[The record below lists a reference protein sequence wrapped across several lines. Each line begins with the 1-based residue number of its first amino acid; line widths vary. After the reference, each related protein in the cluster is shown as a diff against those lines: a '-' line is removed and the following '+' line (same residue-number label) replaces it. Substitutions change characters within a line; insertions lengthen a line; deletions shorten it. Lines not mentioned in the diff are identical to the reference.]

1 VADATKVVGGR
12 ERAVRVPRA
21 LVALDAVTQFC
32 NVCGSLLIFALMAL
46 IVVDVLGRNLAG
58 APLPGVPEMVALS
71 IVAIVFLQSPQTLR
85 AGRMPRSEALLSVL
99 ARRAPTA
106 STWLLDLHDLAGLA
120 TAAIVCHASWP
131 PLVKAWSRDT
141 FVGAVGDF
149 TAPVWPV
156 KATIVVGAALLAMQF
171 AARIARRHL
180 AGTVKGCDGRDG
192 ETPA

>member
-1 VADATKVVGGR
+1 M
-12 ERAVRVPRA
+12 RAAPRA
-21 LVALDAVTQFC
+21 LAALDAVTQAC
-32 NVCGSLLIFALMAL
+32 NVVGSLLILALMGL

-99 ARRAPTA
+99 ERRAPNA
-106 STWLLDLHDLAGLA
+106 SKRLLDLHDLAGFA

-131 PLVKAWSRDT
+131 PLVKAWTRDD

-156 KATIVVGAALLAMQF
+156 KATIVLGSALLALQF
-171 AARIARRHL
+171 LARIARRRL
-180 AGTVKGCDGRDG
+180 GGADGGRDG
-192 ETPA
+192 ATPA